1 MSCAARWW
9 LLSDLHLGVSDED
22 PRSPGSVLPGFLRR
36 EVLAASGPQQ
46 HVAFVG
52 DTFELAGFDE
62 HGSLARL
69 ESILAVH
76 RDAFRA
82 LEACAAQG
90 VQLHFVCGN
99 HDVELAR
106 PSVAARLSALL
117 SPVEPTRVRVHP
129 WFLHVPRVLVAE
141 HGHQHHA
148 LHRIPEVLR
157 AAVNGTDEL
166 DLPPLAAWH
175 AQPSRPLL
183 SRAGAV
189 ARACLASE
197 RAERRVRLPA
207 YDELLRA
214 ESLRLALD
222 GAAVRD
228 LARLSRFRTVSA
240 LPRTAT
246 RMVLAAAGR
255 SIASEEAPAAAGRFA
270 RTLEAYGS
278 GVAWYVSGHTHRA
291 LESAL
296 DAFPTRYINT
306 GTWCSDVRGSGPDQS
321 DRQAFP
327 YAVVDVARDGATTGG
342 LRYWRPDGAKP
353 EGE

>member
-1 MSCAARWW
+1 MSRPARWR
-9 LLSDLHLGVSDED
+9 LLSDLHLGMTDDD
-22 PRSPGSVLPGFLRR
+22 PRRPGRVLPDFLRR

-52 DTFELAGFDE
+52 DTFELVGFAEDE
-62 HGSLARL
+62 SLARL
-69 ESILAVH
+69 ESILARHV
-76 RDAFRA
+76 DTFRA
-82 LEACAAQG
+82 LKECAARG

-99 HDVELAR
+99 HDMELAR

-117 SPVEPTRVRVHP
+117 SPDEPTRVRVHP
-129 WFLHVPRVLVAE
+129 WFLYVPHVLVAE

-148 LHRIPEVLR
+148 LHRTPEVLR

-166 DLPPLAAWH
+166 DLPPLAAWNAH
-175 AQPSRPLL
+175 PSRSRL

-197 RAERRVRLPA
+197 RAERRVREFE
-207 YDELLRA
+207 YDQLLEV

-222 GAAVRD
+222 GVAVRD

-240 LPRTAT
+240 LPVAAT

-255 SIASEEAPAAAGRFA
+255 RVAGEVAPAAAGRVA
-270 RTLEAYGS
+270 RTLEAHHS

-296 DAFPTRYINT
+296 EACPTRYVNT
-306 GTWCSDVRGSGPDQS
+306 GTWCSDVRGRGPDQS
-321 DRQAFP
+321 DRRAFP
-327 YAVVDVARDGATTGG
+327 YAMVDVAGDGTTRGG
-342 LRYWRPDGAKP
+342 LRYWRPDAG
-353 EGE
+353 

>member
-1 MSCAARWW
+1 MSRAAQWW
-9 LLSDLHLGVSDED
+9 LLSDIHLGLSDDD
-22 PRSPGSVLPGFLRR
+22 PRCPGRMLPEFLRR

-52 DTFELAGFDE
+52 DTFELVGFAEDE
-62 HGSLARL
+62 SLARL
-69 ESILAVH
+69 ESILTRH
-76 RDAFRA
+76 PDTFRA
-82 LEACAAQG
+82 LEECAARG

-117 SPVEPTRVRVHP
+117 SPADPTRVRVYP

-166 DLPPLAAWH
+166 DLPPLAAWNAH
-175 AQPSRPLL
+175 RSASRL

-197 RAERRVRLPA
+197 RAERRVRGLA
-207 YDELLRA
+207 YDELLQA

-222 GAAVRD
+222 GVAVRD

-240 LPRTAT
+240 LPVAAT
-246 RMVLAAAGR
+246 RVALAAAGR
-255 SIASEEAPAAAGRFA
+255 RVGGVEAPAAAGRFA
-270 RTLEAYGS
+270 RTLEAHGF
-278 GVAWYVSGHTHRA
+278 GVAWYVSAHTHRA
-291 LESAL
+291 FESAL
-296 DAFPTRYINT
+296 AECATRYVNT
-306 GTWCSDVRGSGPDQS
+306 GTWSSDVRGRGPDQS
-321 DRQAFP
+321 DRRAFP
-327 YAVVDVARDGATTGG
+327 YAVVDVGLDGATSGG
-342 LRYWRPDGAKP
+342 LRYWHPDG
-353 EGE
+353 G